1 MSIKTQINDLYQALE
16 RREKDGKLNETG
28 QNVLNGLRSGS
39 IAPAEIGLVLQGA
52 SLSSSDEILGYVRG
66 LFDPKM
72 DTIATALNQ
81 MGNEQY
87 SPGDVARAM
96 ERIPMDEYR
105 EENPLSALGL
115 EVGGG
120 ILTGGAGVLRSGLA
134 SAGREVAKRTAT
146 QRAGLA
152 SGEGAISGY
161 MAGEGDVDSS
171 ERMYGAGLGAGLG
184 LATQGGVDLL
194 GKPIASGY
202 DAMTRSGGQ
211 AARQGQRAAEGFI
224 RETIAADGLT
234 PEQAVELILKNQG
247 SGFTLADVGL
257 NSQALMDAIA
267 TLPGPGKRTAMDYL
281 NQRQSGRNGRLGTI
295 LQDAF
300 GQRAN
305 FYNDMQALKAARSS
319 VADKLY
325 GAANKIDVPM
335 SDELI
340 ALMQTPAMQDAY
352 AAAIRIAANK
362 GDADAMKLRLL
373 PSGEI
378 VNETGNPVSAINTR
392 FLHFMKMGIDDV
404 AFPKMPQQGIGAEQ
418 VNAVRDVR
426 TAYLDFLD
434 FVNPS
439 YARARSIYAGDS
451 AVQNAMLLGRQ
462 FMSEDVD
469 ELRALV
475 SRMNK
480 SEKEAFRL
488 GVLQKLQD
496 NFDTSVDTANIARD
510 QIKRQRSR
518 DLLRIAFPAGEEG
531 DKKFTIF
538 MDNLL
543 RESHMAVTERAA
555 TNSMTAQRR
564 EMIHQMR
571 NMASTSTELPT
582 GMTDLVMQNMRRQG
596 SMHDDQ
602 RLRAMAGRVAEIL
615 TETDPQT
622 LAKIRRDLEGNPD
635 IVTAVQRHAPDLV
648 RNILPFVGE
657 SLTSPY
663 AIGSEAGRQGASVAP
678 LNQEQQAIAQ

>member
-1 MSIKTQINDLYQALE
+1 MSIKQQIDDLYQALE

-39 IAPAEIGLVLQGA
+39 IAPAEMGLVLQGA
-52 SLSSSDEILGYVRG
+52 SLSSSDEMLGYVRG

-96 ERIPMDEYR
+96 ERMPMDEYR
-105 EENPLSALGL
+105 EENPASAFGL

-120 ILTGGAGVLRSGLA
+120 LLMGGAGVARSGLA
-134 SAGREVAKRTAT
+134 SLGREALKRTAT
-146 QRAGLA
+146 ERAGIA
-152 SGEGAISGY
+152 AGEGAISGY

-171 ERMYGAGLGAGLG
+171 ERVHGAGLGAGLG
-184 LATQGGVDLL
+184 LVTQGSVDVL
-194 GKPIASGY
+194 GKPIASAY
-202 DAMTRSGGQ
+202 DAMTRSGAQ
-211 AARQGQRAAEGFI
+211 AARQGQRGAESFI

-247 SGFTLADVGL
+247 SGFTLADVGP

-267 TLPGPGKRTAMDYL
+267 TLPGPGKRTAMSYL

-325 GAANKIDVPM
+325 GAANKINVPM

-340 ALMQTPAMQDAY
+340 GLMQTPAMQDAY

-426 TAYLDFLD
+426 TAYLELLD
-434 FVNPS
+434 AANPS

-518 DLLRIAFPAGEEG
+518 DLLRIAFPTGEEG
-531 DKKFTIF
+531 DKKFAIF

-543 RESHMAVTERAA
+543 RESNMAVTERAA

-564 EMIHQMR
+564 EMINQMQ

-602 RLRAMAGRVAEIL
+602 RLRSMAGRVAEIL

-648 RNILPFVGE
+648 RNILPFIGE

-678 LNQEQQAIAQ
+678 LNSEQQAIAQ